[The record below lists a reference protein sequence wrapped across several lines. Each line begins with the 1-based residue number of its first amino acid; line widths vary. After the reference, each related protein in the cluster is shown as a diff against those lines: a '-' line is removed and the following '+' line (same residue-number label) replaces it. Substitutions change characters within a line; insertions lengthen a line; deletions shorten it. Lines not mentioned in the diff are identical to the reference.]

1 MNTSFVEIIGTV
13 TEPDTIKMQACF
25 DIGDDLGEL
34 DTGVGDL
41 QLTCNADVS
50 LADFV
55 VEKWHDPKF
64 AGKIF

>member
-41 QLTCNADVS
+41 
-50 LADFV
+50 
-55 VEKWHDPKF
+55 
-64 AGKIF
+64 